1 MRPVRV
7 VFLVGKQTS
16 WERANDCTSSVEDV
30 QLLDQ
35 LVVVVVVV
43 VVVKVPFQP
52 NQLLPA
58 FVLPHKYT

>member
-43 VVVKVPFQP
+43 VKVHFQP

-58 FVLPHKYT
+58 FVLLHKYT

>member
-43 VVVKVPFQP
+43 VVKVHFQP